1 MKESYVLT
9 DILTVL
15 TTKIVKIEEK
25 ILTKSSFS
33 ALTRKQMCYLEV
45 VSNLNNPTSSELA
58 NELNLSKPSIT
69 AIVDKFEERG
79 FIRKVKSDEDRRV
92 SHIHMTEAGK
102 NIEKIHSKIHVRIS
116 DIFSSKLTESELR
129 YLIGLL
135 KKIIN

>member
-69 AIVDKFEERG
+69 AIVDKFEEMG